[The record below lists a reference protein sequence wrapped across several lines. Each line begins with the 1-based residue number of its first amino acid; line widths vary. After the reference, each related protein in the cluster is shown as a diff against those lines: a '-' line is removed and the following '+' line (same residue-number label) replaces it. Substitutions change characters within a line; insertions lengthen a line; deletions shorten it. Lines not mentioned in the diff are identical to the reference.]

1 MQTPYVILQEIWPHS
16 QKIQRNQGTT
26 ARTKIYDGNIADGC
40 YYNGPTLTGVNVKY
54 ATDKKWANGVYY
66 WMKYLYN
73 NL

>member
-1 MQTPYVILQEIWPHS
+1 MLTIIYRYD
-16 QKIQRNQGTT
+16 KIIIVSKG
-26 ARTKIYDGNIADGC
+26 TKIYSQEVASGT
-40 YYNGPTLTGVNVKY
+40 YYNGATLTGVNTKY